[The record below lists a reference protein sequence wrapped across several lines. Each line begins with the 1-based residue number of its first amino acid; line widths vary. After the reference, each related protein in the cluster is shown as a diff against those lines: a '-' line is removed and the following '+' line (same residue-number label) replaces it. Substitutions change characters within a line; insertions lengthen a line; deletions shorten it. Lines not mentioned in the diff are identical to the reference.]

1 MPQYI
6 EKATLVDYNG
16 VPMRAVYTIAD
27 ERVKLK
33 SLMVGTTDIAPV
45 IDPKI
50 TEEIT
55 AYLEYRFTAPSA

>member
-1 MPQYI
+1 MPQHI
-6 EKATLVDYNG
+6 EKAILLEPNG

-33 SLMVGTTDIAPV
+33 SLLVGATDIAPV
-45 IDPKI
+45 VKPEI